1 MSDTAALVPTQ
12 GTDYAAA
19 LAAPPVSNLRR
30 IGGEMFAWTDTNPV
44 RGALLRHL
52 AGQLAGRGRRVLVA
66 GPHADDLVAALT
78 EGGATVS
85 WLIRSLGDA
94 ENTARE
100 HPKVTVLAGTIVK
113 LDPEEK
119 FDLVVA
125 ADGVERLNSTEGD
138 QMSAGELLDRLAE
151 AVRPDGVLLLAHDNH
166 LGVHH
171 TVRLQPGAREADDAA
186 WHPLDDHDPHRPASS
201 EQLADRLTAAGL
213 TVDVTYAAFPEPVAP
228 TVLVGPALL
237 GNVGSPLRP
246 RLGTALAQAF
256 ALGYR
261 GRAVLSDPR
270 RLVHRALRAGAEGT
284 IAPSWLVIARAPGP
298 SAAPAIPGS
307 ELLVGD
313 VRGTF
318 AYSVSTGDDGTVRTE
333 VLAPLDEP
341 IEREGLRRIAQ
352 PSAPGADTGYVLEER
367 LLHLC
372 ATADLAELRGELGR
386 FESWLREQATDGTLA
401 GPVALAGL
409 ADVFVTPDGPTLLP
423 TRWEPIE
430 PVPLDTAL
438 VRALWEFAVQL
449 ITSAQPHPWPIS
461 SSAVDLTATMLGMVG
476 RGISDTEVRAAVDL
490 HVLREAADLE
500 LSLAAQQAL
509 TLQLLAVTPGTAPVD
524 IEGFRELSEALWR
537 QRYQASHLLALMEWT
552 EQIIQSRDNALS
564 RMDREIQFHR
574 SGAAGK
580 AILAAREAYR
590 MVGRDGKKLLR
601 KRRER
606 KAGQ

>member
-12 GTDYAAA
+12 GTDFAAA
-19 LAAPPVSNLRR
+19 LAAPQVSNLRR
-30 IGGEMFAWTDTNPV
+30 VGGEMFAWTDQGPV

-52 AGQLAGRGRRVLVA
+52 AGQFAGPGRRVLVA

-78 EGGATVS
+78 DSGATVS

-94 ENTARE
+94 ENAARE
-100 HPKVTVLAGTIVK
+100 HPKVTVLAGTLVK

-119 FDLVVA
+119 FNLVVA
-125 ADGVERLNSTEGD
+125 ADGVERLNSSEGD

-171 TVRLQPGAREADDAA
+171 TVQLQPGAREADDAA
-186 WHPLDDHDPHRPASS
+186 WYPLDEHDPHRPASS

-213 TVDVTYAAFPEPVAP
+213 IVDVTYAAFPEPAAP

-237 GNVGSPLRP
+237 GNVSSPLRP

-256 ALGYR
+256 ALGFR

-270 RLVHRALRAGAEGT
+270 RLVKRALRAGAEGT
-284 IAPSWLVIARAPGP
+284 IAPSWLVIARRPGA

-318 AYSVSTGDDGTVRTE
+318 AYEVSTAGTE
-333 VLAPLDEP
+333 VLAALGEP
-341 IEREGLRRIAQ
+341 IERDGLRRVAE
-352 PSAPGADTGYVLEER
+352 PNAPGADSGYVLEER

-372 ATADLAELRGELGR
+372 ATADLVELRSELAQ
-386 FESWLREQATDGTLA
+386 FASWLAEQATDGTLS

-409 ADVFVTPDGPTLLP
+409 ADVFVTPEGVTLLP

-430 PVPLDTAL
+430 PVSLDTAL

-449 ITSAQPHPWPIS
+449 ITSGQPHPWPIS

-490 HVLREAADLE
+490 HVLREAADFE

-509 TLQLLAVTPGTAPVD
+509 RLQLLAVTPGTAPVD

-564 RMDREIQFHR
+564 KMDREIQFYR
-574 SGAAGK
+574 SGPAGK
-580 AILAAREAYR
+580 TILAAREAYR
-590 MVGRDGKKLLR
+590 MVGRDGRKLLR

-606 KAGQ
+606 KAGS